1 MNRKYLVMFLS
12 FITLPA
18 CSTQA
23 VTWHSQK
30 VENGAPA
37 WVSDPG
43 SYEKSHKNE
52 KIFVGIS
59 TVQDPEIAR
68 VDAKFNALASLS
80 DRVKTEIHHL
90 YVSGST
96 RDAEGENSASEK
108 DIENGILGISRA
120 TVSGAHV
127 EKYRTIVSWNS
138 VPGIKMLNTTYSTY
152 ALVVLSDA
160 EYRKAVIDT
169 LSGIKREV
177 KDPHARAVV
186 EEMKRRFLG
195 IDGAEITQKSG
206 H

>member
-1 MNRKYLVMFLS
+1 MKKKISFSVIALVVLG
-12 FITLPA
+12 A

-23 VTWHSQK
+23 VSWHSQK
-30 VENGAPA
+30 IENGAPA

-52 KIFVGIS
+52 KVFVGIS
-59 TVQDPEIAR
+59 TVTDPEIAR
-68 VDAKFNALASLS
+68 VDAKFNALASLA

-96 RDAEGENSASEK
+96 RDASGENSSSEK

-152 ALVVLSDA
+152 ALVALSDA

-177 KDPHARAVV
+177 KDPHARLVV

-195 IDGAEITQKSG
+195 KNN
-206 H
+206 